1 MDKGNEM
8 AALDVSKLSL
18 DELLELKSLAEVEIT
33 KKIEMEL
40 TKNLETIAEIIRK
53 NKIPFTSVLKSLRD
67 ENAIFQATD
76 QNGEIKPLYYNP
88 ANPIE
93 MYDGA
98 AGRKPKWFSELEKN
112 NKDLSK
118 FEIDIY
124 AFLNPY
130 KKNSWIRIN
139 E

>member
-130 KKNSWIRIN
+130 KKNS
-139 E
+139 